1 MYQPATPPEHAQATR
16 LGRIAT
22 ILIIALAAAGLPGC
36 DEKDPTGTELTTS
49 TEGGQAGTQGVEAG
63 GVTADATATNGQAT
77 ASLTSTLP
85 LPINQSVASS
95 GVAFGITQ
103 TGGGPSGLF
112 KINSTLSAKDA
123 LLGQT
128 NGFGAAVHGINTG
141 TAGNAGFFES
151 TNAGNANST
160 IFARAFNVGNAG
172 VFLVN
177 NVTSKASAVVGQT
190 TGVGPAIVAIART
203 GAGGTFS
210 SSGKETLLA
219 TNTGSGAAIHGVNT
233 QLGNA
238 AAFENVKSTNGLPVL
253 AVTNRGG
260 GFAAVFG
267 ATTANGKGVLIQ
279 TQSGAVGLQV
289 VNGTKNA
296 VVATPSGAKALYTEE
311 STEVWFTDYGFG
323 KLEKGRARILFDPS
337 FAQTINPDEPYHVFL
352 QPRGRA
358 ELYVGETTPLGFEVA
373 LKDGDPNAEFSYRIV
388 ARRLGFEQKRLER
401 APWADQVGVPVPQSR

>member
-49 TEGGQAGTQGVEAG
+49 TEGGQAGTQGVEASAI
-63 GVTADATATNGQAT
+63 TADA
-77 ASLTSTLP
+77 
-85 LPINQSVASS
+85 
-95 GVAFGITQ
+95 
-103 TGGGPSGLF
+103 
-112 KINSTLSAKDA
+112 
-123 LLGQT
+123 
-128 NGFGAAVHGINTG
+128 
-141 TAGNAGFFES
+141 
-151 TNAGNANST
+151 
-160 IFARAFNVGNAG
+160 
-172 VFLVN
+172 
-177 NVTSKASAVVGQT
+177 

-219 TNTGSGAAIHGVNT
+219 TNDGSGAAIHGVNT
-233 QLGNA
+233 ELGNA

-253 AVTNRGG
+253 AVTNRAG

-352 QPRGRA
+352 QARGR
-358 ELYVGETTPLGFEVA
+358 
-373 LKDGDPNAEFSYRIV
+373 
-388 ARRLGFEQKRLER
+388 
-401 APWADQVGVPVPQSR
+401 